1 MTKKILIGLGALFA
15 VLLIVVVLFKD
26 KFDNR
31 NAIVVVVEEATTRSL
46 TQSVTANG
54 KIYPFKEVKLSL
66 EVPGEV
72 IKIYVNEG
80 DSVKKGALLLEIN
93 ADNYESSVSQS
104 NAAYHQAMANLSN
117 AKARNSQA
125 KAQFSIIENDY
136 NRKKTLLNSG
146 IISTVEFEASES
158 QYFAAVGEKE
168 ASVQTVEASK
178 FQVESALA
186 GLQQTKDNLTRTK
199 LYAPMS
205 GIVSKLNVEQGEK
218 VVGTASMAGTELITI
233 SDFSEMELKIE
244 VGENEVLQISKGD
257 TALIEVDAYLGEEIR
272 GIVSQVAYSSNA
284 LLDQQVTK
292 FEVKIKLIPGSYE
305 HLVTEGNKLPFRPGM
320 SATAEIITDNKFN
333 ILCVPIQS
341 VTLRDLNEEDDFDDK
356 TPVIFVYKDGVV
368 LQREVKTGIQD
379 DSYIEMLSGISAGE
393 AIVTAP
399 FKAISKELENEAE
412 VKLVT
417 EEELY
422 EEK

>member
-1 MTKKILIGLGALFA
+1 MTKKLLIGLGVLFA
-15 VLLIVVVLFKD
+15 ALLLFVVLSKD
-26 KFDNR
+26 KFANR
-31 NAIVVVVEEATTRSL
+31 NATSVVVEEVAKRSL
-46 TQSVTANG
+46 IESVTANG

-72 IKIYVNEG
+72 IEIYVNEG

-93 ADNYESSVSQS
+93 ADSYESSVAQS

-125 KAQFSIIENDY
+125 NAQFQIIENDY
-136 NRKKTLLNSG
+136 QRKKALFASG
-146 IISTVEFEASES
+146 IISAVEFETSES
-158 QYFAAVGEKE
+158 QYFSALGEKD
-168 ASVQTVEASK
+168 ASAQTVQASK

-186 GLQQTKDNLTRTK
+186 GLQQTKDNLSRTK

-257 TALIEVDAYLGEEIR
+257 TCLIEVDAYLGEEIK

-284 LLDQQVTK
+284 MLDQQVTK
-292 FEVKIKLIPGSYE
+292 FEVKIKLLPSSYQ
-305 HLVTEGNKLPFRPGM
+305 HLISKASQLPFRPGM
-320 SATAEIITDNKFN
+320 SATAEIITNNKN
-333 ILCVPIQS
+333 DILCVPIQS
-341 VTLRDLNEEDDFDDK
+341 VTLRDLNEEDEFDEK
-356 TPVIFVYKDGVV
+356 TQVLFVYQDGAVV
-368 LQREVKTGIQD
+368 QKEVKTGIQD
-379 DSYIEMLSGISAGE
+379 DSYIEVLSGVAEGE
-393 AIVTAP
+393 SVVVAP
-399 FKAISKELENEAE
+399 FKAIAKELKDADI

>member
-1 MTKKILIGLGALFA
+1 MSKKLLIGLGVVFA
-15 VLLIVVVLFKD
+15 GLIIFIILFKD
-26 KFDNR
+26 KFNDR
-31 NAIVVVVEEATTRSL
+31 DLTTVVVEEAAKRSL
-46 TQSVTANG
+46 TESVSANG

-93 ADNYESSVSQS
+93 ADSYESSVSQS

-117 AKARNSQA
+117 SKARNSQA
-125 KAQFSIIENDY
+125 NAQFQIIETDY
-136 NRKKTLLNSG
+136 NRKKALFASG
-146 IISTVEFEASES
+146 IISAVEFEASES

-168 ASVQTVEASK
+168 ASNQTVQASK

-186 GLQQTKDNLTRTK
+186 GLQQTKDNLARTK

-257 TALIEVDAYLGEEIR
+257 TSIIEVDAYLGEEIR

-292 FEVKIKLIPGSYE
+292 FEVKIKLIPSSYQ
-305 HLVTEGNKLPFRPGM
+305 HLISKDNKLPFRPGM
-320 SATAEIITDNKFN
+320 SATAEIITNNKSN

-341 VTLRDLNEEDDFDDK
+341 VTLRDLNEEDDFEEK
-356 TPVIFVYKDGVV
+356 TPVVFVYQNEMVV
-368 LQREVKTGIQD
+368 LKEVKTGIQD
-379 DSYIEMLSGISAGE
+379 DSYIEVLSGVSEGE
-393 AIVTAP
+393 SVVTAP
-399 FKAISKELENEAE
+399 FKAISKELENETK

-417 EEELY
+417 EDELY

>member
-1 MTKKILIGLGALFA
+1 MTKKLLIGLGVLF
-15 VLLIVVVLFKD
+15 VGLLVFIFLFKD
-26 KFDNR
+26 KFSNR
-31 NAIVVVVEEATTRSL
+31 NLTTVVVEEAAKKSITE
-46 TQSVTANG
+46 SVTANG

-72 IKIYVNEG
+72 IKIYFNEG
-80 DSVKKGALLLEIN
+80 DSVKKGDLLLEIN
-93 ADNYESSVSQS
+93 ADSYESSVSQS

-117 AKARNSQA
+117 SKARNSQA
-125 KAQFSIIENDY
+125 NAQFQIIETDY
-136 NRKKTLLNSG
+136 NRKKTLLTTG
-146 IISTVEFEASES
+146 IISTIEFEASES
-158 QYFAAVGEKE
+158 QYFSAVGEKE
-168 ASVQTVEASK
+168 ASIQTVQASK
-178 FQVESALA
+178 FQVESSLA
-186 GLQQTKDNLTRTK
+186 GLQQTKDNLARTK
-199 LYAPMS
+199 LYAPIS

-244 VGENEVLQISKGD
+244 VGESEVLQIKKGD
-257 TALIEVDAYLGEEIR
+257 TTLIEVDAYLGEEIR

-292 FEVKIKLIPGSYE
+292 FEVKIKLIPSSYL
-305 HLVTEGNKLPFRPGM
+305 HLISNETKLPFRPGM
-320 SATAEIITDNKFN
+320 SATAEIITNNKSN

-341 VTLRDLNEEDDFDDK
+341 VTLRDLNEDDDFDEK
-356 TPVIFVYKDGVV
+356 TQVVFVYENDQVILK
-368 LQREVKTGIQD
+368 EVKTGIQD
-379 DSYIEMLSGISAGE
+379 DSYIEVLSGVNEGE
-393 AIVTAP
+393 QVVIAP
-399 FKAISKELENEAE
+399 FKAISKELENETK